1 MILNRIIES
10 HRDEIIRCTQEL
22 VAIPSVEGESQP
34 GKPFGEDVYRAL
46 DYVLTLGRNLGFDTK
61 NVDGY
66 AGHIEFGQGEKMLGI
81 LTHLDVV
88 PAGSGWSYPPF
99 GGEIHNGRIYG
110 RGAIDDKGPTIAV
123 LYAMK
128 AVMESGL
135 PVNKKVR
142 LILGTDEESGWEDLK
157 YYFKQESVPDFGM
170 SPDGRY
176 PIINAEKGILHIELR
191 KKFSTGKKSSIGI
204 KKLYGGQRPN
214 MVPDECTCVFRLDAD
229 KEKLIKDI
237 ENLKSKLGYTMK
249 IEICDGKELI
259 VKSIGQVAHA
269 SMPEK
274 GKNAIG
280 EMLLCLLALGL
291 GDSEMER
298 FIAFLAEAIGMEFDG
313 YSMGLALEDHLS
325 GKLTLNLGI
334 IEVNNQYGRAVID
347 IRYPVSF
354 EKQDILSRIRKVA
367 DKYGIEVEVLDHQ
380 GPLYVPEENFLV
392 KTLKKVYAEQTGQ
405 PAYTVA
411 IGGGTYARA
420 IKNAVA
426 FGAVFP
432 GKPEMAHQRDEY
444 IEIED
449 LMMNAKIYAH
459 AIAELVKEKD

>member
-1 MILNRIIES
+1 MDLNRIIES
-10 HRDEIIRCTQEL
+10 YRDEIIRSTREL
-22 VAIPSVEGESQP
+22 VAIPSVEGGPRP

-46 DYVLTLGRNLGFDTK
+46 DYTLTLGRRLGFETK

-66 AGHIEFGQGEKMLGI
+66 AGHIEFGQGEKMMGI

-88 PAGSGWSYPPF
+88 PEGSGWTYPPYA
-99 GGEIHNGRIYG
+99 GEVRDGRIYG

-128 AVMESGL
+128 AVMQSGV

-157 YYFKQESVPDFGM
+157 YYFKKEPVPDFGM

-176 PIINAEKGILHIELR
+176 PIINAEKGILHIALS
-191 KKFSTGKKSSIGI
+191 KKFSSGQKSSMGI
-204 KKLYGGQRPN
+204 ERVYGGQRPN
-214 MVPDECTCVFRLDAD
+214 VVPDECVCVCGPGAHKR
-229 KEKLIKDI
+229 KLIEGI
-237 ENLKSKLGYTMK
+237 EKVKGRSGYA
-249 IEICDGKELI
+249 IEVESGEGDAVI
-259 VKSIGQVAHA
+259 VRSIGQLAHA

-274 GKNAIG
+274 GRNAIG
-280 EMLLCLLALGL
+280 QMLLCLSAVGL
-291 GDSEMER
+291 GDSEMEG

-313 YSMGLALEDHLS
+313 RSMGLALEDQLS
-325 GKLTLNLGI
+325 GKLTLNLGMI
-334 IEVNNQYGRAVID
+334 DVNDQNGRAVID

-354 EKQDILSRIRKVA
+354 EKQHILSRIHDAAGRFGV
-367 DKYGIEVEVLDHQ
+367 EVEVLDDQ
-380 GPLYVPEENFLV
+380 GPLYVPEDHFLV
-392 KTLKKVYAEQTGQ
+392 QALKKVYAEQTGQ

-459 AIAELVKEKD
+459 AIAELVR

>member
-1 MILNRIIES
+1 MDLNRIVES
-10 HRDEIIRCTQEL
+10 YRDEIIRSTQEL
-22 VAIPSVEGESQP
+22 VAIPSVEGEPQP

-46 DYVLTLGRNLGFDTK
+46 DYVLTLGKRLGFETK

-66 AGHIEFGQGEKMLGI
+66 AGHIEFGRGEKMLGI

-88 PAGSGWSYPPF
+88 PEGSGWTYPPY
-99 GGEIHNGRIYG
+99 GGEIHNGKIYG
-110 RGAIDDKGPTIAV
+110 RGAVDDKGPTIAV

-128 AVMESGL
+128 AVMQAGI
-135 PVNKKVR
+135 PMNKRVR

-157 YYFKQESVPDFGM
+157 YYFEKEPVPDFGM

-176 PIINAEKGILHIELR
+176 PIINAEKGILHIALYRKFLR
-191 KKFSTGKKSSIGI
+191 GQKASIGL
-204 KKLYGGQRPN
+204 KRMYGGQRPN
-214 MVPDECTCVFRLDAD
+214 VVPDECTCIFGPGVDRQRLMGS
-229 KEKLIKDI
+229 I
-237 ENLKSKLGYTMK
+237 ENLKTKSGYT
-249 IEICDGKELI
+249 IEAELDHQDAVT
-259 VKSIGQVAHA
+259 VKSMGQLAHA

-280 EMLLCLLALGL
+280 QMLLFLSALGL

-298 FIAFLAEAIGMEFDG
+298 FIAFLSETIGMEFDG
-313 YSMGLALEDHLS
+313 CSIGLKLEDQLS
-325 GKLTLNLGI
+325 GELTLNLGI
-334 IEVNNQYGRAVID
+334 IDVNDQYGRAIID

-354 EKQDILSRIRKVA
+354 EKEHILARIRDVA
-367 DKYGIEVEVLDHQ
+367 GKYGVEIEVLEHQ
-380 GPLYVPEENFLV
+380 MPLYVPEDHFLV
-392 KTLKKVYAEQTGQ
+392 QTLKKVYAEQTGQ
-405 PAYTVA
+405 SAYTVA

-444 IEIED
+444 IEIDD

-459 AIAELVKEKD
+459 AIAELVK

>member
-1 MILNRIIES
+1 MDLNRIVES
-10 HRDEIIRCTQEL
+10 YREEMIRSTQEL
-22 VAIPSVEGESQP
+22 VAIPSVEGEPQP
-34 GKPFGEDVYRAL
+34 GKPFGENVYKAL
-46 DYVLTLGRNLGFDTK
+46 DYMLTLGKELGFETK

-66 AGHIEFGQGEKMLGI
+66 AGHIELGQGEKMLGI

-88 PAGSGWSYPPF
+88 PEGSGWTYPPY
-99 GGEIHNGRIYG
+99 GGEIHDGKIYG

-128 AVMESGL
+128 AVMQSGI
-135 PVNKKVR
+135 PVNKRVR

-157 YYFKQESVPDFGM
+157 YYFKKEPVPDFGM

-176 PIINAEKGILHIELR
+176 PIINAEKGILHIALS
-191 KKFSTGKKSSIGI
+191 KKFVNRQKSSMGI
-204 KKLYGGQRPN
+204 ERIYGGQRPN
-214 MVPDECTCVFRLDAD
+214 VVPDECVCVFRPGVDR
-229 KEKLIKDI
+229 EKLMEAI
-237 ENLKSKLGYTMK
+237 ENLKSKLGYE
-249 IEICDGKELI
+249 IEVEKGEGDAVI
-259 VKSIGQVAHA
+259 VKSIGRLAHA

-280 EMLLCLLALGL
+280 QMLLCLSAVGL
-291 GDSEMER
+291 EDNEMER

-313 YSMGLALEDHLS
+313 HSMGLALEDQLS
-325 GKLTLNLGI
+325 GKLTLNLGMI
-334 IEVNNQYGRAVID
+334 DVNDQYGRAIID
-347 IRYPVSF
+347 IRYPVSL
-354 EKQDILSRIRKVA
+354 EKEHILSRIYHVA
-367 DKYGIEVEVLDHQ
+367 GAHGIEVEVLEHQ
-380 GPLYVPEENFLV
+380 GPLYVPEDHFLV
-392 KTLKKVYAEQTGQ
+392 QTLKKVYADQTGQ

-432 GKPEMAHQRDEY
+432 GKPEMAHQKDEY

-449 LMMNAKIYAH
+449 LIMNAKIYAH
-459 AIAELVKEKD
+459 AIAELVK

>member
-1 MILNRIIES
+1 MDLNHIIES
-10 HRDEIIRCTQEL
+10 YRDEIIRSTQEL
-22 VAIPSVEGESQP
+22 VAIPSVEGEPQP

-46 DYVLTLGRNLGFDTK
+46 DYVLTLGRRLGFETK

-88 PAGSGWSYPPF
+88 PEGSGWTYPPY
-99 GGEIHNGRIYG
+99 GGEIHDGRIYG

-128 AVMESGL
+128 AVMQSGI

-157 YYFKQESVPDFGM
+157 YYFKREAVPDFGM

-176 PIINAEKGILHIELR
+176 PIINAEKGILHIALC
-191 KKFSTGKKSSIGI
+191 KKFSSGQKSSIGI
-204 KKLYGGQRPN
+204 EKIYGGQRPN
-214 MVPDECTCVFRLDAD
+214 VVPDECICVFGPGVDR
-229 KEKLIKDI
+229 EKLIKGI
-237 ENLKSKLGYTMK
+237 EDFKGKSEHA
-249 IEICDGKELI
+249 IEVELDQGGTVI
-259 VKSIGQVAHA
+259 VKSIGQLAHA

-280 EMLLCLLALGL
+280 QMLLCLSALGL
-291 GDSEMER
+291 GYSEMER
-298 FIAFLAEAIGMEFDG
+298 FIAFLSEAIGMQVDG
-313 YSMGLALEDHLS
+313 QSMGLALEDQLS
-325 GKLTLNLGI
+325 GKLTLNLGMI
-334 IEVNNQYGRAVID
+334 QVDSQVGRAVID

-354 EKQDILSRIRKVA
+354 EEQEILARIHMVA
-367 DKYGIEVEVLDHQ
+367 DMHGVEVEVLDHQ
-380 GPLYVPEENFLV
+380 GPLYVPEDHFLV
-392 KTLKKVYAEQTGQ
+392 QTLKKVYAEQTGQ

-432 GKPEMAHQRDEY
+432 GKPEMAHQRNEY

-459 AIAELVKEKD
+459 AIAELVK

>member
-1 MILNRIIES
+1 MDLNHIVES
-10 HRDEIIRCTQEL
+10 YKDEIIRSTQEL
-22 VAIPSVEGESQP
+22 VAIPSVEGEPKS
-34 GKPFGEDVYRAL
+34 GKPFGENVYRAL
-46 DYVLTLGRNLGFDTK
+46 DYVLTLGKRLGFETK

-66 AGHIEFGQGEKMLGI
+66 AGHIELGQGEKMLGI

-88 PAGSGWSYPPF
+88 PEGSGWTYPPY
-99 GGEIHNGRIYG
+99 GGEIHDGKIYG

-128 AVMESGL
+128 AVMQAGI
-135 PVNKKVR
+135 PTNKKVR

-157 YYFKQESVPDFGM
+157 YYFKREPVPDFGM

-176 PIINAEKGILHIELR
+176 PIINAEKGILHIALSKR
-191 KKFSTGKKSSIGI
+191 FLSGQKSSVGI
-204 KKLYGGQRPN
+204 ERMYGGQRPN
-214 MVPDECTCVFRLDAD
+214 VVPDECICVFGPSVDR
-229 KEKLIKDI
+229 EKLMEGI
-237 ENLKSKLGYTMK
+237 ENLKGKSGYT
-249 IEICDGKELI
+249 IEVELGQGDAVI
-259 VKSIGQVAHA
+259 VKSIGQLAHA

-280 EMLLCLLALGL
+280 QMLLCLSAVGL

-313 YSMGLALEDHLS
+313 CSMGLALEDQLS
-325 GKLTLNLGI
+325 GKLTLNLGM
-334 IEVNNQYGRAVID
+334 IEVNDQYGRAVID

-354 EKQDILSRIRKVA
+354 EREYILSRICDVA
-367 DKYGIEVEVLDHQ
+367 DRYGVEVEVLDYQ
-380 GPLYVPEENFLV
+380 GPLYVPEDHFLV
-392 KTLKKVYAEQTGQ
+392 QTLKKVYAEQTGQ

-444 IEIED
+444 IEIDD

-459 AIAELVKEKD
+459 AIAELVK